1 MKEEHGEDIFERGA
15 FNAVSKFCQELG
27 IHHVSKT
34 VTCTDNKGQYV
45 KRTMAKIASFD
56 QFVQAAGIA
65 GKDGEEPEYVVA
77 ADGSTDKLIICLW
90 NGDEENSEVF
100 LLAMIDKCHEN
111 RHNLKLMLQS
121 LGFPL
126 KYKGKSTFLSYSIQH
141 LFSIYLA
148 SI

>member
-1 MKEEHGEDIFERGA
+1 MRVMKEVHGEDIFERGA

-27 IHHVSKT
+27 VHHVSKT

-56 QFVQAAGIA
+56 QFIQVAGIA

-111 RHNLKLMLQS
+111 RHNIKLMLRS

-126 KYKGKSTFLSYSIQH
+126 KYKGKSAFSFL
-141 LFSIYLA
+141 F
-148 SI
+148 